1 MCTKTSKFVT
11 GNALPACRPTI
22 DLHGARASTEQQGIY
37 VCLFVCAWR
46 IIKNMAGQ
54 GFEKKK
60 GGGGRSLGKNWAG
73 RRRREKKE
81 ILFYRV
87 CQRVF
92 AKEKIYRIFSS
103 RIEQIAQLYNFK
115 KLEKE
120 KEERKISRRT
130 RRRNVA
136 KRVKFIFTL
145 KT

>member
-1 MCTKTSKFVT
+1 
-11 GNALPACRPTI
+11 
-22 DLHGARASTEQQGIY
+22 
-37 VCLFVCAWR
+37 
-46 IIKNMAGQ
+46 MAGQ

-60 GGGGRSLGKNWAG
+60 DGGGKFGEKLGGKG
-73 RRRREKKE
+73 REKKE